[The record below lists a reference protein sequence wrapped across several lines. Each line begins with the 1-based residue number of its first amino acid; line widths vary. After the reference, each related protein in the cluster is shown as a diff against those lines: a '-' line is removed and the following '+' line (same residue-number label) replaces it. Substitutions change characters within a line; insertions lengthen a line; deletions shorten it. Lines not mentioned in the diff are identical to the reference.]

1 MRILRAASAGWGEVL
16 NFVPKLWALARQ
28 LFNEVMG
35 VVFLALAL
43 FLTFGAQGLI
53 HTYRQLDERPDSIW
67 QLLGL
72 SGMVL
77 LLGWFGVS
85 SFLRAKKIA
94 RNG

>member
-1 MRILRAASAGWGEVL
+1 
-16 NFVPKLWALARQ
+16 
-28 LFNEVMG
+28 
-35 VVFLALAL
+35 
-43 FLTFGAQGLI
+43 
-53 HTYRQLDERPDSIW
+53 
-67 QLLGL
+67 LLGL

>member
-1 MRILRAASAGWGEVL
+1 MKILRAASAGWSEIQ
-16 NFVPKLWALARQ
+16 NFVPRIWALARQ

-53 HTYRQLDERPDSIW
+53 HTFRRLDERPDVFW
-67 QLLGL
+67 QLLALCGII
-72 SGMVL
+72 L

-85 SFLRAKKIA
+85 SFLRARKIS

>member
-1 MRILRAASAGWGEVL
+1 MKILRAASAGWGEVL

-35 VVFLALAL
+35 MVFLALAV
-43 FLTFGAQGLI
+43 FLIFGAQGLI
-53 HTYRQLDERPDSIW
+53 HTYRQLDERPERLW
-67 QLLGL
+67 QLLAL
-72 SGMVL
+72 CGMVL

-85 SFLRAKKIA
+85 SFLRAKKIS

>member
-1 MRILRAASAGWGEVL
+1 VKILRAALAGWSEVL

-43 FLTFGAQGLI
+43 FLMFGAQGLI
-53 HTYRQLDERPDSIW
+53 HTYRQLDEKPDSLW
-67 QLLGL
+67 QLLTLLGL
-72 SGMVL
+72 VL

-85 SFLRAKKIA
+85 SFLRARKIS
-94 RNG
+94 RSG

>member
-1 MRILRAASAGWGEVL
+1 MKILRAASAGWGEIL

-35 VVFLALAL
+35 MIFLALAV
-43 FLTFGAQGLI
+43 FLIFGAQGLI
-53 HTYRQLDERPDSIW
+53 HTFRQLEERPGSFW
-67 QLLGL
+67 QLLAL

-85 SFLRAKKIA
+85 SFLRARKIA
-94 RNG
+94 RSS

>member
-1 MRILRAASAGWGEVL
+1 MKILRAASAGWSEIQ
-16 NFVPKLWALARQ
+16 NFVPRIWALARQ

-35 VVFLALAL
+35 VVFLALAV
-43 FLTFGAQGLI
+43 FLMFGAQGLI
-53 HTYRQLDERPDSIW
+53 HTYRQLDQRPDSLW

-72 SGMVL
+72 LGMVL

-85 SFLRAKKIA
+85 SFLRAKKIS